1 MDQDT
6 SVPVREVRA
15 IPSTSYGSIT
25 TDSPR
30 TLGRSWLDDA
40 ADPTG
45 VRQRQIEDNVVL
57 GYD

>member
-15 IPSTSYGSIT
+15 IPSTLYGSIT
-25 TDSPR
+25 TDSAR

-45 VRQRQIEDNVVL
+45 VRQCQIEDNVVL

>member
-6 SVPVREVRA
+6 SVPVREVQA
-15 IPSTSYGSIT
+15 IPAKASGAGTI
-25 TDSPR
+25 DSPR

-45 VRQRQIEDNVVL
+45 VRQCQIEDNVVL

>member
-1 MDQDT
+1 MDQET

-15 IPSTSYGSIT
+15 IPSTSHGSRT
-25 TDSPR
+25 TASPR

-40 ADPTG
+40 AGPTG
-45 VRQRQIEDNVVL
+45 DGQREVGDNVVL